1 MSSKVLRKKRAV
13 LWAKQDGRCCYC
25 QVALKPVPAKK
36 SRKPLHPATETLE
49 HLRRKVDGGTH
60 RNDNIA
66 LACLEC
72 NTGRGS
78 MDWLSYT
85 TYRRGEFLEAA
96 E

>member
-1 MSSKVLRKKRAV
+1 MDVVAIAKLRLNLCRQRSLV
-13 LWAKQDGRCCYC
+13 
-25 QVALKPVPAKK
+25 
-36 SRKPLHPATETLE
+36 SRFTLATETLE